1 MRVVTLCS
9 GIEAVIQAYEN
20 LGVQHR
26 HVVACDI
33 DKHCRT
39 VIQHNFKPEAI
50 FDDICTLR
58 VREMPEHDILFAGFP
73 CQPFSR
79 VGLADGLMDKHGR
92 GIIVM
97 HILRLLRAKTPAVAV
112 LENVADIVTR
122 HPEVLQAV
130 VDMLQEMNYHVEW
143 RVLDTSR
150 FGVPQSRPRCWIVA
164 VQQHALAK
172 PLQWP
177 TPAPQP
183 CQTIDELLGPRP
195 SRPCAR
201 RASPAN
207 QLGQAHLALAKSK
220 LRDRGIDPLTTTC
233 LVDIDSSERFM
244 TMKDHCSPCLTRRR
258 AYDGGFWITTHGRRL
273 GTDDMLRL
281 QHMDPQR
288 LKRPSDVPIKLF
300 NAMIGNAMSVN
311 VVEAVIAMLSRS
323 CPSLFAHPLPD
334 RLPAALSPSVAAPH
348 GIRMMRS

>member
-1 MRVVTLCS
+1 MVTLCS

-20 LGVQHR
+20 LGVPHR

-50 FDDICTLR
+50 FDNICTLR

-97 HILRLLRAKTPAVAV
+97 HILRLLRAKTPTVAV

-130 VDMLQEMNYHVEW
+130 VDMLQDMNYHVEW

-288 LKRPSDVPIKLF
+288 LKRPSDVRIKLF
-300 NAMIGNAMSVN
+300 NAMIGNSMSVN
-311 VVEAVIAMLSRS
+311 VVEVVIAMLSRS
-323 CPSLFAHPLPD
+323 CPSLFAHPFLD
-334 RLPAALSPSVAAPH
+334 WWSAASSSSVAVPH
-348 GIRMMRS
+348 DA

>member
-1 MRVVTLCS
+1 MVTLCS

-20 LGVQHR
+20 LGVPHR
-26 HVVACDI
+26 HVAACDI
-33 DKHCRT
+33 DKHCRA
-39 VIQHNFKPEAI
+39 VIQHNFKPEVI
-50 FDDICTLR
+50 FDDICTLGA
-58 VREMPEHDILFAGFP
+58 REMPNHDVLFAGFP

-79 VGLADGLMDKHGR
+79 LGLAGGLVDKHGR

-97 HILRLLRAKTPAVAV
+97 HILRLLRAKTPAIVV

-122 HPEVLQAV
+122 HRDVLKAV
-130 VDMLQEMNYHVEW
+130 VEALQGMNYNVEW
-143 RVLDTSR
+143 RVLDTAR

-164 VQQHALAK
+164 VQQSALAK

-177 TPAPQP
+177 TPALQQ
-183 CQTIDELLGPRP
+183 CQTIDELLGPTP
-195 SRPCAR
+195 SHSSAR
-201 RASPAN
+201 RTPRS
-207 QLGQAHLALAKSK
+207 QLGQDRLALAKSR
-220 LRDRGIDPLTTTC
+220 LRDRGIDPLRTTC
-233 LVDIDSSERFM
+233 LVDIDCSARFM
-244 TMKDHCSPCLTRRR
+244 TMKARCSPCLTRRR